1 VARKV
6 NFDYEK
12 RQKDLRK
19 QKKRQE
25 KLDAKRARKEAGE
38 TVQPE
43 MVEPDGFADFDSET
57 DEAGDSSKP
66 S

>member
-25 KLDAKRARKEAGE
+25 KLEAKRLRKESGE
-38 TVQPE
+38 DAPPTD
-43 MVEPDGFADFDSET
+43 MVDAPGFDDFDGAAKQS
-57 DEAGDSSKP
+57 D
-66 S
+66 

>member
-25 KLDAKRARKEAGE
+25 KLEAKRLRKETGDAPPPTDVIDAPGFEGADGAGS
-38 TVQPE
+38 P
-43 MVEPDGFADFDSET
+43 SE
-57 DEAGDSSKP
+57 
-66 S
+66 

>member
-1 VARKV
+1 MARKV

-25 KLDAKRARKEAGE
+25 KLEARRARKESGE
-38 TVQPE
+38 SVAPE
-43 MVEPDGFADFDSET
+43 MAEPAGFEDQFSASDDSD
-57 DEAGDSSKP
+57 DES
-66 S
+66 